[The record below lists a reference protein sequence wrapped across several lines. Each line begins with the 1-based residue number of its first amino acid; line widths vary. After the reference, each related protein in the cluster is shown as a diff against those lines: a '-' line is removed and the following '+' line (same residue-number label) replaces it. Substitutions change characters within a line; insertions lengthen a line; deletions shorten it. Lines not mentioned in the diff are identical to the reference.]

1 MFDCKTIVSYRIIYM
16 RYLQAF
22 ILSALF
28 LFGTAEAVTSV
39 DITKSNVAP
48 VPIAIPEFLGDAKDQ
63 NDLWLFRRIIVNDLE
78 TTGLFRVVNRDAY
91 IQKIDS
97 LSAGIE
103 FASWRQVNAS
113 VLLFGQMK
121 VSDGKISLSYRV
133 WDIFSQKLVSSKTL
147 ISSVANIRNIAHKV
161 ADDVY
166 FNFIGDIG
174 YFNTKIAYI
183 SVLRQGKELTRRL
196 AVMDHDGANHKF
208 LTKGENIV
216 LTPRFSPNSQ
226 ELLYLSYKDRK
237 APKVMVMN
245 LNTGFSRV
253 IGRFEGMSYAPR
265 YTPDGKKVLLS
276 AEKRGVSNIFLVD
289 LESMDETK
297 LTNCNSICVSPSPSP
312 DGKKVVFNSDMGGGK
327 HLYVM
332 NMDGSNIKRISFG
345 KGSYS
350 GPVWS
355 PRGDLIA
362 FTKMVPGRGFFI
374 GVMKTDGTG
383 ERIISRGWLVE
394 GATWAPNGR
403 VILFEKVAS
412 ENSRDPRVHA
422 IDISGHNEMTLN
434 TPYNASD
441 ASWSY
446 LIK

>member
-1 MFDCKTIVSYRIIYM
+1 MKTFFS
-16 RYLQAF
+16 
-22 ILSALF
+22 F
-28 LFGTAEAVTSV
+28 LISVFLYCIPAYSVTNV
-39 DITKSNVAP
+39 DITKSNIA
-48 VPIAIPEFLGDAKDQ
+48 PIAVAIPDFIGDSNKDQ
-63 NDLWLFRRIIVNDLE
+63 NDLWLMRRVIVNDLE
-78 TTGLFRVVNRDAY
+78 TTGLFRIINKDGY
-91 IQKIDS
+91 IQKIDNLKDS
-97 LSAGIE
+97 IE

-113 VLLFGQMK
+113 VLLIGQLS
-121 VSDGKISLSYRV
+121 VANGKITFVYKI
-133 WDIFSQKLVSSKTL
+133 WDVFSQKLVASKTL
-147 ISSVANIRNIAHKV
+147 SSGVENIRSVAHKV

-166 FNFIGDIG
+166 YSFTGDVG

-183 SVLRQGKELTRRL
+183 SVLRQGKDLTRRL

-216 LTPRFSPNSQ
+216 LTPRFSPDSQ
-226 ELLYLSYKDRK
+226 ELLYLSYKGRST
-237 APKVMVMN
+237 PKVMAMN
-245 LNTGFSRV
+245 LKTGYSKEVGHFP
-253 IGRFEGMSYAPR
+253 GMSYAPR

-276 AEKRGVSNIFLVD
+276 AEKRGVSNIYLVD
-289 LESMDETK
+289 LANMEEAQLTK
-297 LTNCNSICVSPSPSP
+297 CNSICISPSSSP
-312 DGKKVVFNSDMGGGK
+312 DGKRIVFNSDMGGGK

-332 NMDGSNIKRISFG
+332 NSNGSNIKRISFG

-362 FTKMVPGRGFFI
+362 FTKMIPGRGFFI
-374 GVMKTDGTG
+374 GVMKPDGTG

-403 VILFEKVAS
+403 VILFEKVAN
-412 ENSRDPRVHA
+412 EYSRDPKVHS
-422 IDISGHNEMTLN
+422 IDISGHNEVPLN

-441 ASWSY
+441 ASWSH

>member
-1 MFDCKTIVSYRIIYM
+1 MNYFQFFV
-16 RYLQAF
+16 
-22 ILSALF
+22 LSVFF
-28 LFGTAEAVTSV
+28 LFSSAHAVTNV
-39 DITKSNVAP
+39 DITKSKVAP
-48 VPIAIPEFLGDAKDQ
+48 VPIAIPEFIGDEKDQ
-63 NDLWLFRRIIVNDLE
+63 NDLWLIRRVIANDLE
-78 TTGLFRVVNRDAY
+78 TTGLFRVVNSDAY
-91 IQKIDS
+91 IQKITDLKS
-97 LSAGIE
+97 GVE

-113 VLLFGQMK
+113 ALLLGQLKMA
-121 VSDGKISLSYRV
+121 DGKISLSYKV

-147 ISSVANIRNIAHKV
+147 TSSVANIRSIAHKV
-161 ADDVY
+161 ADDIY
-166 FNFIGDIG
+166 YHFIGDVG

-183 SVLRQGKELTRRL
+183 SVLRHGKELTRRL
-196 AVMDHDGANHKF
+196 SVMDHDGANHKF

-216 LTPRFSPNSQ
+216 LTPRFSPDSQ
-226 ELLYLSYKDRK
+226 ELLYLSYKDRS

-245 LNTGFSRV
+245 LKTGFSRV
-253 IGRFEGMSYAPR
+253 IGKFDGMSYAPR

-289 LESMDETK
+289 LDTMDETK

-332 NMDGSNIKRISFG
+332 NIDGSNIKRISFG
-345 KGSYS
+345 NGAYS

-403 VILFEKVAS
+403 VILFEKVAN

-422 IDISGHNEMTLN
+422 IDISGHNETTLN